1 MEAIQAREF
10 CFAKLP
16 FGALRLLGAGS
27 KTLRADR
34 PDPSLRN
41 IGSLTMTTN
50 WPTPE

>member
-1 MEAIQAREF
+1 MEAIQTREF

-16 FGALRLLGAGS
+16 FSALRLLRAGS

-34 PDPSLRN
+34 PDLSLRN
-41 IGSLTMTTN
+41 IGLLRMTTN